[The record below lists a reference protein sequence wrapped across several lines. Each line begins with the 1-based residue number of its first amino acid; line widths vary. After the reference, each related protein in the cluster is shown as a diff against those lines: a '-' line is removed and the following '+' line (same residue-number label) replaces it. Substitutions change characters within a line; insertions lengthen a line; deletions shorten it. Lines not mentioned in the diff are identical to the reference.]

1 MTTIAELSAT
11 DLRERFPEFAAATF
25 SDAHLSQALR
35 TAKEISSVSSEAT
48 LYCAAHILTLRADEA
63 AKQDGGSGIVA
74 QERIGP
80 KWTMYRTQ
88 ARQERD
94 VFFATSSY
102 GRMVLTLESRNPKRV
117 LSAFFG

>member
-11 DLRERFPEFAAATF
+11 DLRRRFPEFGAAAHD
-25 SDAHLSQALR
+25 DAALTQALR
-35 TAKEISSVSSEAT
+35 TAREITSVSSEAT
-48 LYCAAHILTLRADEA
+48 LYCAAHILTLRADERA
-63 AKQDGGSGIVA
+63 RQDGGSGVVA

-80 KWTMYRTQ
+80 KWTMYKTQ
-88 ARQERD
+88 AMNNSE
-94 VFFATSSY
+94 VFFETSSY